1 MLQNSMNLQVAQS
14 RNKEKYSIYNKRSI
28 KFFALSTRL
37 TLIQDDNSIS
47 YSIESIPLLK
57 NPFNVKKSS
66 NLLFWVWEIY
76 YVEICNLVSHDG
88 GL

>member
-1 MLQNSMNLQVAQS
+1 MLQKSMNLQVGQS
-14 RNKEKYSIYNKRSI
+14 RNKEKYSIYNKCSI
-28 KFFALSTRL
+28 KFFASSTRL

-47 YSIESIPLLK
+47 YSIESIPLL
-57 NPFNVKKSS
+57 KKSS